1 MINPQPEPAQSTIE
15 PVRVMHLITGLSTG
29 GAETMLAK
37 LVTRMDRQCFQSVV
51 VSMTGPATIG
61 REIMAAGIDV
71 RDLKM
76 RRGLPNPMALVR
88 LLRLLRHE
96 RPHVVMT
103 WLYHADLLGMIAAV
117 LGASGRLIWNLR
129 CSTIEPEYYRGFSG
143 LILGLL
149 ARRSRV
155 PVAVVVNS
163 LAGRDAHAALGYAPR
178 QWHLI
183 PNGFDLSCFR
193 PDAEARISVRD
204 ELSLPPDAPLIG
216 FVARYE
222 PIKDHASFLRAAA
235 RARESRQD
243 MHFVLVG
250 SDVDTANRSL
260 NMLARDLGLTRN
272 LHMLG
277 RRSDV
282 PRLTAA
288 FDIACST
295 SLGEGFP
302 NILGEAMAC
311 GVPPVVTDVG
321 DCAAIV
327 GEAGRIVP
335 PGDPAA
341 MAAAWLEVLAL
352 APEQRQKLGQAA
364 RHRVEANFDL
374 DSIVAR
380 YQDLLTETAV
390 STPVRQ

>member
-1 MINPQPEPAQSTIE
+1 MIDPQPNPTQPTIE

-37 LVTRMDRQCFQSVV
+37 LVTRMDRQRFPTVV
-51 VSMTGPATIG
+51 VSMTGAGTIG
-61 REIMAAGIDV
+61 SEIMAAGIDV
-71 RDLKM
+71 RDLEM
-76 RRGLPNPMALVR
+76 RRGVPNPMALVR
-88 LLRLLRHE
+88 LLRLLRRE
-96 RPHVVMT
+96 RPHVFMT
-103 WLYHADLLGMIAAV
+103 WLYHADLLGMIAAAF
-117 LGASGRLIWNLR
+117 GAPGRLIWNLR
-129 CSTIEPEYYRGFSG
+129 CSTIEPEYYRGLSG
-143 LILGLL
+143 LILRTL
-149 ARRSRV
+149 ARRSRA

-163 LAGRDAHAALGYAPR
+163 QAGRDAHAAMGYAPR

-183 PNGFDLSCFR
+183 PNGFDLSRFR
-193 PDAEARISVRD
+193 PDADARISVRD
-204 ELSLPPDAPLIG
+204 ELSLPPDVPLVG

-222 PIKDHASFLRAAA
+222 PVKDHASFLRAAA
-235 RARESRQD
+235 RARESRED
-243 MHFVLVG
+243 LHFVLVG
-250 SDVDTANRSL
+250 SGVDTANRNL
-260 NMLARDLGLTRN
+260 NLLARDLGLTGN

-327 GEAGRIVP
+327 GEAGKIVP
-335 PGDPAA
+335 PSDPAA
-341 MAAAWLEVLAL
+341 MAAAWLEILAL
-352 APEQRQKLGQAA
+352 APEQRQALGEAA
-364 RHRVEANFDL
+364 RHRIEANFDV

-380 YQDLLTETAV
+380 YQNLFAETAV
-390 STPVRQ
+390 TAQDHR

>member
-1 MINPQPEPAQSTIE
+1 MIDPEPRPAQPTIE
-15 PVRVMHLITGLSTG
+15 PLRVMHLITGLSTG

-37 LVTRMDRQCFQSVV
+37 LVMRMDRKRFRPVV
-51 VSMTGPATIG
+51 VSMTGAG
-61 REIMAAGIDV
+61 AVGSEIMAAGIDV
-71 RDLKM
+71 LDLEM
-76 RRGLPNPMALVR
+76 RRGVPNPMALVR
-88 LLRLLRHE
+88 LLRLLRRE

-103 WLYHADLLGMIAAV
+103 WLYHADLLGMIAAA
-117 LGASGRLIWNLR
+117 LGASVRLIWNLR
-129 CSTIEPEYYRGFSG
+129 CSTVEPEYYRGLSG
-143 LILGLL
+143 SMLGIL

-163 LAGRDAHAALGYAPR
+163 RAGRDAHTALGYAPR

-183 PNGFDLSCFR
+183 PNGFDLSRFR
-193 PDAEARISVRD
+193 PDADARISVRD
-204 ELSLPPDAPLIG
+204 ELSLPPDAPLVG

-222 PIKDHASFLRAAA
+222 PVKDHASFLKAAA
-235 RARESRQD
+235 RARELRPEL
-243 MHFVLVG
+243 HFVLVG
-250 SDVDTANRSL
+250 SDVDSANRSL
-260 NMLARDLGLTRN
+260 NLLVRDLGLSGN

-327 GEAGRIVP
+327 GEAGKIVP
-335 PGDPAA
+335 SGDPAA
-341 MAAAWLEVLAL
+341 MADAWLEILAL
-352 APEQRQKLGQAA
+352 TPEQRRTLGQAA
-364 RHRVEANFDL
+364 RHRVKMNFDL

-380 YQDLLTETAV
+380 YENLFAETAAAK
-390 STPVRQ
+390 PDHR